1 MINYKVLTKKK
12 NFFCLSCLKDIIN
25 IHSYFSFFLLNAGK
39 KAHHVSPPSHI
50 SFLFVDRKQI
60 KLVTLSMLNFYWSDH
75 IHSLNAEKFEAFQ
88 WNILSSTKYRKYK
101 KIHWRK
107 RLLSNLSNKNT
118 YYLTGIIVNY
128 GAFNFISMCI
138 YDYHRPK

>member
-50 SFLFVDRKQI
+50 SFLFVVRQQI
-60 KLVTLSMLNFYWSDH
+60 KLVTLSMQNFYLSDH
-75 IHSLNAEKFEAFQ
+75 IYSWMQKNLKHFNGIFCQAQSIE
-88 WNILSSTKYRKYK
+88 NIK

-128 GAFNFISMCI
+128 GAFNSISMCI
-138 YDYHRPK
+138 YSYF